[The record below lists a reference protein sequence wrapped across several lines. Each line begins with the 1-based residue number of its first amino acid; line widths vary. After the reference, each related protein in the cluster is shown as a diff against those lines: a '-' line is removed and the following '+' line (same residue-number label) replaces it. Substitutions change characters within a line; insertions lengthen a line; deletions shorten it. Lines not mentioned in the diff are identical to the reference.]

1 MKKYKGVEM
10 KISSGVL
17 FVKNKQILLAHGVY
31 KDLWDIP
38 KGQKE
43 RNESFEE
50 TAIRE
55 CREEIGFE
63 VLPDDLMPLG
73 IKPFHEN
80 KSLAL
85 FLYTG
90 SVYPDV
96 NKCKCS
102 TTYRNKESGEDITEM
117 DDFKY
122 VDFKDLDK
130 YCSKEL
136 CQVLSEI
143 YERFYGAAA

>member
-1 MKKYKGVEM
+1 MM
-10 KISSGVL
+10 RISCGVL

-38 KGQKE
+38 KGQPE
-43 RNESFEE
+43 INETDFKQ

-63 VLPDDLMPLG
+63 VMADDLMPLG

-80 KSLAL
+80 KQLAL

-90 SVYPDV
+90 DVYPDV

-102 TTYRNKESGEDITEM
+102 TTYKDKVSGEHITEM

-122 VDFKDLDK
+122 VALKDAEK
-130 YCSKEL
+130 YCAKEL
-136 CQVLSEI
+136 SKILTEF
-143 YERFYGAAA
+143 YEQFYGGLAA